1 MGQEEHGRTVWIGLP
16 SVPAGRIGQAFA
28 SFYLS
33 IAIATALDALLVI
46 HNHRPETWQLV
57 TERVFDDGSS
67 IVGWALAATWPLME
81 VVRMVLAGLWE
92 KRTLRRGREQGL
104 AEGRKENQQLWEAW
118 NERRLRA
125 EEQGKPFDEPPPGNG
140 TNNDA

>member
-1 MGQEEHGRTVWIGLP
+1 MWIGLP
-16 SVPAGRIGQAFA
+16 SVPARRIGQAFA
-28 SFYLS
+28 SFYLA

-67 IVGWALAATWPLME
+67 IAGWALAATWPLME

-92 KRTLRRGREQGL
+92 KRILRRGR

-125 EEQGKPFDEPPPGNG
+125 EEQGEPFHESPPGSAL
-140 TNNDA
+140 NNDA